1 MSSPHGSSVRGA
13 TTPWLILVVA
23 VTIILTAGIHLLLR
37 AGVFTPLVR
46 ATDGLIHRSLLGNA
60 ILLLVVVGGLIF
72 WLGGLRPRQVGLV
85 PGKLP
90 VAVAVTFGMW
100 LLMQAIQLVSALLS
114 DGTFQV
120 SPAWSGGGA
129 TVLVGML
136 LAQMFGTALVEE
148 IIFRGYLLTQVRE
161 KLHRRWLGSA
171 RRALIPA
178 LLISQFSFAVFHLPG
193 HIASGLGP
201 VDIVIDLVRLTLLG
215 TLFALLYLRTG
226 NLFIG
231 IGIHSLSNNPTAL
244 FVPDP
249 NQDSLLALAFGALI
263 IIFWPRRRER
273 ESETTARSSAAGSRI
288 Q

>member
-23 VTIILTAGIHLLLR
+23 VTIIVTAGIHLLLR

-136 LAQMFGTALVEE
+136 LAQLFGTALVEE

-201 VDIVIDLVRLTLLG
+201 VDIVIELVRLTLLG

>member
-201 VDIVIDLVRLTLLG
+201 VDIVIELVRLTLLG

>member
-201 VDIVIDLVRLTLLG
+201 VDIVIDLVCLTLLG

>member
-1 MSSPHGSSVRGA
+1 MSSPHGPSVRA
-13 TTPWLILVVA
+13 TTTPWLILVVA

-46 ATDGLIHRSLLGNA
+46 ATDGLIHRSLLGNV
-60 ILLLVVVGGLIF
+60 ILLLVVVGGLI
-72 WLGGLRPRQVGLV
+72 PRR
-85 PGKLP
+85 LP
-90 VAVAVTFGMW
+90 LAVAVTLGVW
-100 LLMQAIQLVSALLS
+100 LLMQAIQLVFHLLA
-114 DGTFQV
+114 DGTAQV
-120 SPAWSGGGA
+120 SPVWAGGGA
-129 TVLVGML
+129 TVLVGGL
-136 LAQMFGTALVEE
+136 IAQFFGTALVEE

-161 KLHRRWLGSA
+161 KLHRRWPGSA

-178 LLISQFSFAVFHLPG
+178 LLISQFSFAAFHLPG

>member
-46 ATDGLIHRSLLGNA
+46 ATDGLIHRSLLGNV

-136 LAQMFGTALVEE
+136 LAQLFGTALVEE

>member
-136 LAQMFGTALVEE
+136 LAQLFGTALVEE

-201 VDIVIDLVRLTLLG
+201 VDIVIELVRLTLLG

>member
-1 MSSPHGSSVRGA
+1 
-13 TTPWLILVVA
+13 
-23 VTIILTAGIHLLLR
+23 
-37 AGVFTPLVR
+37 
-46 ATDGLIHRSLLGNA
+46 
-60 ILLLVVVGGLIF
+60 
-72 WLGGLRPRQVGLV
+72 
-85 PGKLP
+85 
-90 VAVAVTFGMW
+90 
-100 LLMQAIQLVSALLS
+100 
-114 DGTFQV
+114 
-120 SPAWSGGGA
+120 
-129 TVLVGML
+129 ML
-136 LAQMFGTALVEE
+136 LAQLFGTALVEE

>member
-1 MSSPHGSSVRGA
+1 MSSPHGPSVRA
-13 TTPWLILVVA
+13 TTTPWLILVVA

-60 ILLLVVVGGLIF
+60 ILLLVVVGGLI
-72 WLGGLRPRQVGLV
+72 LHVGGLSPRQVGLI
-85 PGKLP
+85 PRRLP
-90 VAVAVTFGMW
+90 LAVAVTLGVW
-100 LLMQAIQLVSALLS
+100 LLMQAIQLVFHLLA
-114 DGTFQV
+114 DGTAQV
-120 SPAWSGGGA
+120 SPVWAGGGA
-129 TVLVGML
+129 TVLVGGL
-136 LAQMFGTALVEE
+136 IAQFFGTALVEE

-161 KLHRRWLGSA
+161 KLHRRWPGSA

-201 VDIVIDLVRLTLLG
+201 VDMVIDLVRLTLLG

-273 ESETTARSSAAGSRI
+273 ESETTARSSAAGPRI

>member
-60 ILLLVVVGGLIF
+60 ILLLVVGGLIF

-136 LAQMFGTALVEE
+136 LAQLFGTALVEE

>member
-1 MSSPHGSSVRGA
+1 M
-13 TTPWLILVVA
+13 
-23 VTIILTAGIHLLLR
+23 
-37 AGVFTPLVR
+37 FTPLVR

-136 LAQMFGTALVEE
+136 LAQLFGTALVEE

-178 LLISQFSFAVFHLPG
+178 LLISQFSFAAFHLPG

-201 VDIVIDLVRLTLLG
+201 IDIVIDLVRLTLLG

>member
-136 LAQMFGTALVEE
+136 LAQLFGTALVEE

>member
-37 AGVFTPLVR
+37 AGVFTSLVR

-136 LAQMFGTALVEE
+136 LAQLFGTALVEE